1 MAFLKQTHKIY
12 RLYAL
17 CSLGQTPRIMKKPT
31 FPDNSF
37 SLSHIRFPLFWQ
49 MLLAMTLVLCLSTGA
64 LWGYL
69 QLNFSDL
76 MQKQT
81 DTFANT
87 ITQQAANSA
96 AEMLMADDYMALS
109 AMLESLVRTS
119 DNIISISIQDDVN
132 NTIAL
137 ALGPALGPALKE
149 PTNNASRDYQASIFF
164 HDVKA
169 GHIQLSLDNSAISDS
184 LRKTLRALGIIL
196 IGIVLLAIGS
206 SILIAKKLTQSLKQL
221 QTTTQQVAKGNLY
234 PTLPTVRNNEVGDL
248 VKSFEHMLQ
257 GLRDKETIENKFSA
271 FISKDIAKNILSDL
285 NSDKKPLKSVNGSV
299 LFVDI
304 VGFTQLSESQSPL
317 KIADILNQYYS
328 LLHQVSKIYWGSV
341 DNYIGDGAMLTF
353 GIHAKNTKHSINA
366 ICAAQL
372 FIRLSKAMNQQRIE
386 NDLPELHFRLGLH
399 CGDMLAGAI
408 GHQERMQFTISG
420 DTVNVAARLCDLA
433 SPNKLMISESVYLH
447 RACDSLLVTEP
458 SKSFSLKGKAYP
470 INCFSVTG
478 LVPKFNRMLMQ
489 QENELKAMQ
498 EYV

>member
-1 MAFLKQTHKIY
+1 
-12 RLYAL
+12 
-17 CSLGQTPRIMKKPT
+17 MKNPISSIS
-31 FPDNSF
+31 SF
-37 SLSHIRFPLFWQ
+37 NLRKIRFPLFWQ

-69 QLNFSDL
+69 QLNFNDL
-76 MQKQT
+76 MQKQI

-96 AEMLMADDYMALS
+96 AEMLMADDNMALS
-109 AMLESLVRTS
+109 AMLENLVRTS
-119 DNIISISIQDDVN
+119 DNIISMSIQDERN
-132 NTIAL
+132 NTVVLAL
-137 ALGPALGPALKE
+137 APALEKALKSHTE
-149 PTNNASRDYQASIFF
+149 GNKSSSDYQASIIF

-169 GHIQLSLDNSAISDS
+169 GTILLSLDNSAISDS
-184 LRKTLRALGIIL
+184 LTKTLRALGLIL

-206 SILIAKKLTQSLKQL
+206 SIFIAKKLTHSLKQL
-221 QTTTQQVAKGNLY
+221 QITTRQVAKGNLY
-234 PTLPTVRNNEVGDL
+234 PTLPNVNNNEVGDL

-257 GLRDKETIENKFSA
+257 GLRDKESIEHKFNA
-271 FISKDIAKNILSDL
+271 FISKDIAKDILSDL
-285 NSDKKPLKSVNGSV
+285 KQHKKPLKSVNGSV

-304 VGFTQLSESQSPL
+304 VGFTQLSESQSPE

-353 GIHAKNTKHSINA
+353 GVHANNPKHSINA

-372 FIRLSKAMNQQRIE
+372 FIRLSIALNQQRIT
-386 NDLPELHFRLGLH
+386 NNLPELHFRLGLH

-408 GHQERMQFTISG
+408 GDPERMQFTISG

-433 SPNKLMISESVYLH
+433 SPNKLMISESVYQH

-458 SKSFSLKGKAYP
+458 SERFNLKGKTHP
-470 INCFSVTG
+470 INCFNVTG
-478 LVPKFNRMLMQ
+478 LAAKFNRMLMQ